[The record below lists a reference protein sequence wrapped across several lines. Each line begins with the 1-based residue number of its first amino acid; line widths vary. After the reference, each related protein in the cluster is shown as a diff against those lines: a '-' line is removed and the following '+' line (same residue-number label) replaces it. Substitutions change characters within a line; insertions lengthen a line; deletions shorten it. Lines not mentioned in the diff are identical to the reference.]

1 MSKINCFIVMY
12 NRLTYPK
19 NMAEFLSDNNVNVI
33 LIDNNSTYQPLI
45 DWYDN
50 ECKYKVYRLKENL
63 GHKCLYKSG
72 IIDEYK
78 DQYYMLTD
86 HDLDISNV
94 PVDFV
99 DVLIKGFSNPG
110 IIKSGLSLEVND
122 LPQNDYAKKALD
134 WEMKYW
140 NRPIDSNGF
149 YESEI
154 DTTLALYDRTREYSG
169 FPESDKFFQAVRSPR
184 PYTARHLP
192 WYNTPDNINDEE
204 MYYINSTETYWLGHF
219 KDIFRN
225 DNN

>member
-1 MSKINCFIVMY
+1 MF
-12 NRLTYPK
+12 
-19 NMAEFLSDNNVNVI
+19 
-33 LIDNNSTYQPLI
+33 
-45 DWYDN
+45 
-50 ECKYKVYRLKENL
+50 
-63 GHKCLYKSG
+63 
-72 IIDEYK
+72 
-78 DQYYMLTD
+78 TD

-94 PVDFV
+94 TVDFV

-140 NRPIDSNGF
+140 NRPIDSYGF

>member
-1 MSKINCFIVMY
+1 MY

-169 FPESDKFFQAVRSPR
+169 FPESD
-184 PYTARHLP
+184 
-192 WYNTPDNINDEE
+192 
-204 MYYINSTETYWLGHF
+204 
-219 KDIFRN
+219 
-225 DNN
+225 